1 MPNFPP
7 NARLLKPA
15 QFTRVFRT
23 AKIKISSGPLRIFV
37 IPNTLCAPRMGLA
50 VPKRNINL
58 AVQRNR
64 AKRVIREQF
73 RLAQT
78 SLPGIDIV
86 VLVGQPRDA
95 DVFSNKF
102 SEHAQRVFV
111 KLKQRM
117 QDMQETNT
125 Q

>member
-37 IPNTLCAPRMGLA
+37 IPNTLCAPRLGLA

-58 AVQRNR
+58 AVHRNR

-73 RLAQT
+73 RQAQE
-78 SLPGIDIV
+78 SLPGLDIV

-95 DVFSNKF
+95 DVFTGKF
-102 SEHAQRVFV
+102 GEHAQRVFA
-111 KLKQRM
+111 KLCQRVNSVA
-117 QDMQETNT
+117 EAE
-125 Q
+125 